1 MSEAMHTAL
10 VVDDDEAIRDL
21 VALILGRNG
30 FTVDCARDGF
40 EAIQK
45 LAVRDY
51 SVVVLDLMMPRV
63 SGFGVIH
70 FLRDRKEQALQ
81 NVIVLTAAHV
91 RRIYQEPVFEVV
103 TKPFDIYQLVECAKA
118 CSAQSD

>member
-10 VVDDDEAIRDL
+10 VVDDDEAIREL
-21 VALILGRNG
+21 VALILERNG
-30 FTVDCARDGF
+30 FTVDCAKDGF

-45 LAVRDY
+45 LAARDY

-91 RRIYQEPVFEVV
+91 RRIYEEPVFEVV
-103 TKPFDIYQLVECAKA
+103 TKPFDIHQLVECAKA
-118 CSAQSD
+118 CSAQSG